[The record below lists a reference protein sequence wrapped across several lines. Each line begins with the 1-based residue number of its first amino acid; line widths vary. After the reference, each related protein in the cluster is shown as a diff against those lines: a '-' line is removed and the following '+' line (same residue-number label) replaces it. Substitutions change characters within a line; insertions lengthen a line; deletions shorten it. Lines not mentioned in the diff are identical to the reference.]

1 MWLQLDPLNPLNH
14 EDHPVPRSSA
24 LFFRGHHRAPYG
36 PVGEQQPGGALSLG
50 TCWNMLEHVGT
61 CWKGGA
67 VEPRGDSWVT
77 QIFSVSDVSDVSVS
91 WIVVTS
97 SD

>member
-50 TCWNMLEHVGT
+50 TCWNMLERWSCGA
-61 CWKGGA
+61 KGWLM
-67 VEPRGDSWVT
+67 GDSDL
-77 QIFSVSDVSDVSVS
+77 FSFGCFGCFGFLDRSD
-91 WIVVTS
+91 
-97 SD
+97 